1 MAWIALIAAG
11 LCEVLG
17 VLALKRVLNY
27 RHWTSYA
34 LVGVTFLSSF
44 SLLSYAMTGISMG
57 TAYAIWTGIGT
68 AGSTLLGTFVFGEP
82 KEWKRV
88 ASIAVIIASVIGLK
102 LIA

>member
-17 VLALKRVLNY
+17 VLALKRVLNN
-27 RHWTSYA
+27 RHWTSYVFVA
-34 LVGVTFLSSF
+34 MAFFTSF
-44 SLLSYAMTGISMG
+44 SLLSYSMTELSMG

-68 AGSTLLGTFVFGEP
+68 AGSTLLGMFVFGEP
-82 KEWKRV
+82 KEWRRI
-88 ASIAVIIASVIGLK
+88 ASIAVIVASVIGLK